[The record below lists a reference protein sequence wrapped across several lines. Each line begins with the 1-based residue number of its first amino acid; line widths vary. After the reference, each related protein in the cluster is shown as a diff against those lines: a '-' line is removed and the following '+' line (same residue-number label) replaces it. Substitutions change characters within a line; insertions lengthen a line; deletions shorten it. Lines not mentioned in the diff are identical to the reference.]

1 MTYVV
6 YIKSGVKKIK
16 YATAM
21 NRATNEASIW
31 RLHESCYLME
41 TDDTFDRDD
50 VNLLRETFSGGRNE

>member
-6 YIKSGVKKIK
+6 YIKSGVKRIK
-16 YATAM
+16 YTTTM

-41 TDDTFDRDD
+41 RDDTFDRRRCKFIEGD
-50 VNLLRETFSGGRNE
+50 VFWREN